1 MYENDNISQ
10 LTFKKKI
17 LLIFFGIISF
27 TLSIFISLSSLSF
40 NFNETGWQSLSN
52 LESQNIFGEYGS
64 YVSGFLLKEF
74 GILTPMCLSLIF
86 ILYGFKY
93 LRYQVIFYLWFK
105 LILILGLVI
114 ISGILSQSIHDILNM
129 FLLPEYELLNH
140 EGFST
145 KIYKS
150 ILLIANE
157 ELNLEGNYSFILV
170 NLLITLSFI
179 LTFIYIASTKIK
191 ELFF

>member
-1 MYENDNISQ
+1 MYENENITQ

-17 LLIFFGIISF
+17 LLIFFGIFLFI
-27 TLSIFISLSSLSF
+27 LSIFISLSSLSF

-52 LESQNIFGEYGS
+52 LETQNIFGQYGS

-74 GILTPMCLSLIF
+74 GVLTPIFLSLILM
-86 ILYGFKY
+86 LYGFKY
-93 LRYQVIFYLWFK
+93 LRYQIISNLWFK
-105 LILILGLVI
+105 LILIIGLVI
-114 ISGILSQSIHDILNM
+114 ISGILSQSIHDILKM
-129 FLLPEYELLNH
+129 FLLREYELLNH

-157 ELNLEGNYSFILV
+157 ELNLEGNHSFILV
-170 NLLITLSFI
+170 NLWVV
-179 LTFIYIASTKIK
+179 YCIK
-191 ELFF
+191 CFFHY